1 MKIAPLNLN
10 NVRQGVIFKG
20 KTPNVDDLIAS
31 RRFANCALDGLW
43 DDLASSIKKKR
54 PDIIKNIGGVEYVP
68 DDTLLRKV
76 SSGFKTVD
84 KQGTTSDWKT
94 NVITYVSPGD

>member
-76 SSGFKTVD
+76 SSGFKTFISMPLDVLD
-84 KQGTTSDWKT
+84 SIARRFPKS
-94 NVITYVSPGD
+94 N

>member
-43 DDLASSIKKKR
+43 DDLAKR
-54 PDIIKNIGGVEYVP
+54 NARI
-68 DDTLLRKV
+68 LLKILAALNMFQMTR
-76 SSGFKTVD
+76 F
-84 KQGTTSDWKT
+84 
-94 NVITYVSPGD
+94 